1 MSKNELFPVP
11 PSVAENA
18 LIGRDEYET
27 MYRRSIEDPEGFW
40 AEHGKRLDWFKPYT
54 KVKDVSFGPGDV
66 HVKWFHDGTLN
77 AAYNCLDRHL
87 ETRGDAVAII
97 WEGYDPKD
105 RKSDVW
111 GKSVS
116 VRVKLGGR

>member
-1 MSKNELFPVP
+1 
-11 PSVAENA
+11 
-18 LIGRDEYET
+18 

-87 ETRGDAVAII
+87 ETRGDDVAII
-97 WEGYDPKD
+97 WEGDDP
-105 RKSDVW
+105 RSEEHTSELQSLMRISDAVFCL
-111 GKSVS
+111 KNKKKYTNI
-116 VRVKLGGR
+116 REYA